1 MIINKERDPALSLY
15 YLGAVIIEILSENPN
30 FLLDD
35 LYDKVKEKINQ
46 NIHIDFYYYALD
58 WLFIQSLIELQERR
72 VIYVNRAVDCAQNDA
87 C

>member
-46 NIHIDFYYYALD
+46 NLSLIHIFWTGKD
-58 WLFIQSLIELQERR
+58 RH
-72 VIYVNRAVDCAQNDA
+72 DA
-87 C
+87 ICR